1 MGAKKNRWSRVAY
14 QLGKVG
20 RAIMKK
26 SARRLRSNTKDQPFC
41 LSSTF
46 LEGAGMGWEPLFLV
60 LKENY
65 SRGLVTHKEA
75 EVTEV
80 LLVGEEEDLN

>member
-1 MGAKKNRWSRVAY
+1 
-14 QLGKVG
+14 
-20 RAIMKK
+20 MKK

-65 SRGLVTHKEA
+65 SRGLVTHKEEA

-80 LLVGEEEDLN
+80 LLVREEEDLN